1 MVEWKGVDT
10 VIVAAGVS
18 ALQPLMAV
26 AGVQA
31 VGSKFMPAQASKEG
45 IQEAVDITTAA
56 TKGNYVGP
64 LVSAITFVR
73 YITHYSAQSVFA
85 EF

>member
-1 MVEWKGVDT
+1 MCFPEWDGVDT

-26 AGVQA
+26 AGVEA
-31 VGSKFMPAQASKEG
+31 HGSTFTPAKADKAG
-45 IQEAVDITTAA
+45 IQKAVDVTAA
-56 TKGNYVGP
+56 ATRGNYVGP

-73 YITHYSAQSVFA
+73 SLYSR
-85 EF
+85 